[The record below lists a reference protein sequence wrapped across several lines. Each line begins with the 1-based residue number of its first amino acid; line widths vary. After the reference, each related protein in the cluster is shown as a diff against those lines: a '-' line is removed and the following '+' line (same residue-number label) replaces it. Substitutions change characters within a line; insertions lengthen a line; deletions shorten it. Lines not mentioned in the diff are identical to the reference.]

1 MQIYVANIVGNI
13 RREAKRYDMV
23 YAVTTTMRDK
33 CPSRCGVSRDSLYVD
48 LLYSQS
54 YHKRWRIVSM
64 DIIKVFGANL
74 RKYRTKKGLSQEQFA
89 EICGLHR
96 TYISD
101 IECFQRNVSL
111 ENVQRIADALGIESY
126 KLLQEE

>member
-1 MQIYVANIVGNI
+1 MN
-13 RREAKRYDMV
+13 
-23 YAVTTTMRDK
+23 
-33 CPSRCGVSRDSLYVD
+33 
-48 LLYSQS
+48 
-54 YHKRWRIVSM
+54 
-64 DIIKVFGANL
+64 IIKVFGANL